1 MLSVMYCSIEH
12 TIFFFIIANLGRRKH
27 AIRYFK
33 NDFTYKMDAI
43 LAKIDQTPML
53 SEKIEL

>member
-1 MLSVMYCSIEH
+1 MLSVMYYNIECA
-12 TIFFFIIANLGRRKH
+12 IFFFIIANLGRRKH

-53 SEKIEL
+53 SEK

>member
-1 MLSVMYCSIEH
+1 MLSVMYYNIECV
-12 TIFFFIIANLGRRKH
+12 IFFFIIANLGRRKQ

-33 NDFTYKMDAI
+33 NNFTYKIDAI

-53 SEKIEL
+53 SEK